1 MDFLSNVS
9 ILCLPSASS
18 SLCAGSDPQAG
29 IPGLLC
35 SGEWLLRP
43 FHPVMTGKRANSGEE
58 PVLQGRRW
66 WGHREPLRTR
76 RNLQNSPHLRPHLAA
91 WTEDWKRYLLGPQGH

>member
-1 MDFLSNVS
+1 MMDFLSNVS

-66 WGHREPLRTR
+66 WGHREPPENTPESAE
-76 RNLQNSPHLRPHLAA
+76 QPSPEATSGRL
-91 WTEDWKRYLLGPQGH
+91 D